1 MVEGVC
7 VAGGHAWQGACVVVG
22 CVHGRGTCGA
32 NMHGRGAVWLEACVD
47 GGGSMCARKTDTEA
61 GSTHPTGMHSCFL
74 LNAQYQTKCLYW
86 PNLCKEHC
94 L

>member
-22 CVHGRGTCGA
+22 CVHGRGMCGWGTCGA
-32 NMHGRGAVWLEACVD
+32 DMHGRGAVWLEACVD

-61 GSTHPTGMHSCFL
+61 GSTHPTGMHS
-74 LNAQYQTKCLYW
+74 
-86 PNLCKEHC
+86 
-94 L
+94 